1 MIGATFAFAA
11 MGVAAKLAYQRLPW
25 HEVAAGRAGFGALAV
40 WLWARSR
47 GISLRVHD
55 RGTQWR
61 RTLAGT
67 LALWCGFYALSV
79 LPLGDAVTLSSLGP
93 IFVAA
98 LSPWLLR
105 ERPGARVWAP
115 LLLAFAGTAC
125 IAGVDAAGSAG
136 RPLGVAAGLG
146 GALAGT
152 LAMIYLR
159 RLGPS
164 ESAEG
169 VSLHFM
175 TWAAILTGAIGLGHH
190 VVPGPAELALLALA
204 GAAGA
209 LGQVMMTHAYGLDL
223 AARVSAL
230 GYAGIVV
237 NLGLAVALLGERPT
251 KVQLVGSAL
260 VLVAGLGLAGLGAWR
275 SPRAA
280 PPGGGAA
287 PARR

>member
-1 MIGATFAFAA
+1 MMGATLAFAA
-11 MGVAAKLAYQRLPW
+11 MGVSAKLAYERLPW
-25 HEVAAGRAGFGALAV
+25 HEVAAARAGFGALTV

-47 GISLRVHD
+47 GISRRVHD

-93 IFVAA
+93 IFVAT
-98 LSPWLLR
+98 LSPWMLR
-105 ERPGARVWAP
+105 ERPGARVWGP

-125 IAGVDAAGSAG
+125 IAGVSTPGSAS
-136 RPLGVAAGLG
+136 RPLGIAAGLG

-159 RLGPS
+159 RLGPH

-175 TWAAILTGAIGLGHH
+175 TWAAILTGALGVGRH
-190 VVPGPAELALLALA
+190 VLPGPRALALLVLA
-204 GAAGA
+204 GVTGA
-209 LGQVMMTHAYGLDL
+209 LGQVMMTHAYALDL

-230 GYAGIVV
+230 GYLGIVV
-237 NLGLAVALLGERPT
+237 NLALAVGLLGESPT
-251 KVQLVGSAL
+251 AVQLAGSAL
-260 VLVAGLGLAGLGAWR
+260 VLAAGIALAGPAIWRRGA
-275 SPRAA
+275 
-280 PPGGGAA
+280 AA
-287 PARR
+287 PAE